1 MELPSKQLNKECEKQ
16 PKALTTVISK
26 ILGKPITGA
35 EYQTQQLH
43 GGTLGDVQLVK
54 GMAEIAGGEKLPYKV
69 VWKKQKKWERP
80 GDPNSWRR
88 EYDL

>member
-54 GMAEIAGGEKLPYKV
+54 GMAEITGGEKLPYKV

-80 GDPNSWRR
+80 GDPNSWHR